1 MKDNFLLKKS
11 QQAIFDAL
19 NDEDAG
25 KLIKGIFDYVNTG
38 NSNLDGLLNAVFIP
52 IKEYIDQNEENY
64 KKRCEKNK
72 ENVSRRWNQ
81 NEYETIPNDTNVSN
95 GTKNNTNVYEVIPN
109 DTDNNHISY
118 ITNHNSSKNRKKVNR
133 GMGEEEKKKEKEK
146 YGEYKNVLLS
156 KKEYESLQKAY
167 SNYEELIKFLDEY
180 IEEKGY
186 KSKSHYLAIRRWV
199 VQAVNENNKRNTSQ
213 NKQSGNIFLDYAE
226 RKGIQL

>member
-81 NEYETIPNDTNVSN
+81 NEYETIPNDTNV
-95 GTKNNTNVYEVIPN
+95 YEAIPN
-109 DTDNNHISY
+109 DTDNNHISH
-118 ITNHNSSKNRKKVNR
+118 ITNHNSSKDRKKVNG
-133 GMGEEEKKKEKEK
+133 GMGEEEKKEEKEK

-156 KKEYESLQKAY
+156 KKEYESLQNAY
-167 SNYEELIKFLDEY
+167 SNHEELIKFLDEY

-199 VQAVNENNKRNTSQ
+199 VQAVNENNERNTSQ
-213 NKQSGNIFLDYAE
+213 NKQSGNIFLNYAE